1 MGLDLALGVIIL
13 IAAFRGW
20 FQGFISQAVRLGA
33 LIACV
38 YLGGPGARL
47 R

>member
-1 MGLDLALGVIIL
+1 MGLDLALGVVIL

-20 FQGFISQAVRLGA
+20 FQGFVSQTVEIVG

-38 YLGGPGARL
+38 YLGRPRP
-47 R
+47 